1 MILQTIP
8 YTKGKVVTD
17 LSQTDPLQDNHRSV
31 FDTIACMLHNYALY
45 ASYRTTTCISHAS
58 HLLVLTAAI
67 HSMDSLNLY
76 MVMTDLSMT
85 AIIFIYHECHL
96 QQVDMLISK
105 KPGSANIIYTLNIVY
120 IKQHNLNYHR

>member
-1 MILQTIP
+1 MELCDLASHSVFTALFSSRQFKTRKLLKLILQTIP

-67 HSMDSLNLY
+67 HSKDSLNLY
-76 MVMTDLSMT
+76 MVMTDLLMT

-96 QQVDMLISK
+96 
-105 KPGSANIIYTLNIVY
+105 
-120 IKQHNLNYHR
+120 